1 MRRPIEPYCRVP
13 IVVREADPRA
23 REAAARVIALI
34 AARHPGAEAE
44 HVGSSAV
51 PGLAGKGTI
60 DLLLPTSPDEIPAVT
75 RDLLDLGFQR
85 QAIPTAFP
93 PTRPMLQGV
102 IRHDGTSF
110 RVHVHVVPESSPEV
124 PAIRGFR
131 DALLADPALREEYVL
146 EVISAHRDPRRVADY
161 AASAVDRGLQVI
173 IAAAGK
179 AAALPGVVAAHTTL
193 PVIGLPIYT
202 PQLGGLVALSS
213 MVQMPSGVPVATVGL
228 DAAVNAGILALQ
240 ILAVGDE
247 RLRGEL
253 QEFKDQLAA
262 GLRL

>member
-1 MRRPIEPYCRVP
+1 MPPRVG
-13 IVVREADPRA
+13 ILLGSSSDE
-23 REAAARVIALI
+23 EKTKAAAV
-34 AARHPGAEAE
+34 
-44 HVGSSAV
+44 
-51 PGLAGKGTI
+51 
-60 DLLLPTSPDEIPAVT
+60 
-75 RDLLDLGFQR
+75 
-85 QAIPTAFP
+85 
-93 PTRPMLQGV
+93 MLEKFGV
-102 IRHDGTSF
+102 DY
-110 RVHVHVVPESSPEV
+110 E
-124 PAIRGFR
+124 
-131 DALLADPALREEYVL
+131 L
-146 EVISAHRDPRRVADY
+146 EVLSAHRDPRRVADY

-202 PQLGGLVALSS
+202 PQLGGLDSLAS

>member
-1 MRRPIEPYCRVP
+1 MPPRVG
-13 IVVREADPRA
+13 I
-23 REAAARVIALI
+23 LL
-34 AARHPGAEAE
+34 
-44 HVGSSAV
+44 GSSSDEEKAKTAAV
-51 PGLAGKGTI
+51 
-60 DLLLPTSPDEIPAVT
+60 
-75 RDLLDLGFQR
+75 
-85 QAIPTAFP
+85 
-93 PTRPMLQGV
+93 MLEKFGV
-102 IRHDGTSF
+102 
-110 RVHVHVVPESSPEV
+110 
-124 PAIRGFR
+124 
-131 DALLADPALREEYVL
+131 EYEL
-146 EVISAHRDPRRVADY
+146 EVLSAHRDPRRVADY

-202 PQLGGLVALSS
+202 PHLGGLDSLAS